1 MTGDFEL
8 RNCSSDCRV
17 KAVVL
22 ALGLLLAVPGLAQD
36 SGDAGE
42 TQPEPVDLFDDDVEL
57 DEDGWPTLYIG
68 LGITYLDAD
77 GVFAARVPGQT
88 PVTII
93 DFDRAGLDET
103 DASYWVSMNW
113 RSSTTRWGAWFASWR
128 YDVTGGY
135 LWEEDLEL
143 PGRPTVPASAFVNSE
158 FDTTWYILEATYS
171 IWQTERVDAGIG
183 LGLHTV
189 DVATTLE
196 ARVDI
201 GEAGAEV
208 VQASLSTLAPLPNVM
223 AYVHWR
229 FHQRWNLLG
238 RLGWFGLDYD
248 EYSGGMTNAHL
259 TLTYDLT
266 PRVGLGAAWHFV
278 ELDLDIEKSNYTQV
292 YDIDFEGP
300 MAFLRFNF

>member
-1 MTGDFEL
+1 M
-8 RNCSSDCRV
+8 RSSEIFRAS
-17 KAVVL
+17 AVL
-22 ALGLLLAVPGLAQD
+22 LILGLLAIEPGLAQEGA
-36 SGDAGE
+36 GDEAA
-42 TQPEPVDLFDDDVEL
+42 QPEPVDLFDGDVEL

-68 LGITYLDAD
+68 LGVTYLDAD
-77 GVFAARVPGQT
+77 GVFAAHLPDRP
-88 PVTII
+88 PITII

-103 DASYWVSMNW
+103 DASYWLSLNW

-135 LWEEDLEL
+135 TWEESLEI
-143 PGRPTVPASAFVNSE
+143 PGRPAIPASAFVNSE

-208 VQASLSTLAPLPNVM
+208 VQASLSTLAPLPNLM

-259 TLTYDLT
+259 TLTYDLS
-266 PRVGLGAAWHFV
+266 PRIGLGAAWHFV
-278 ELDLDIEKSNYTQV
+278 SLDLDIEKSNYTQV